1 MHNTNTHT
9 TFVVLSP
16 FFGSRPGTAKS
27 LCRFSTSFQVRTN
40 MESAPHSVDD
50 VFVDSVLDLAN

>member
-9 TFVVLSP
+9 AFVVLSP
-16 FFGSRPGTAKS
+16 FFGSHPRTAKS
-27 LCRFSTSFQVRTN
+27 LCRFLTSFQVRAN

-50 VFVDSVLDLAN
+50 VSVDSVLDLAN